1 MGWSLVSVVKVGG
14 IRILHLINLDLLSSW
29 DIAWW
34 HPTQPCP
41 ALDSRS
47 SQSEIIG
54 RGKCDGRHGQP
65 LLAKDTDFLGKS
77 HLMKKLYLYSGLF
90 SHMAEADSTHRK
102 LTSAT
107 KNDIWRKISIR
118 YSPQLS
124 YITTILKII
133 LWSESLWKYEVSNR
147 SSTEEQ
153 YRVLLR

>member
-1 MGWSLVSVVKVGG
+1 MVIGQGGQGGWVQD
-14 IRILHLINLDLLSSW
+14 ITFNNLELLSSW
-29 DIAWW
+29 DIAWR
-34 HPTQPCP
+34 HPTQPSP

-102 LTSAT
+102 LTSAI
-107 KNDIWRKISIR
+107 KNDI
-118 YSPQLS
+118 
-124 YITTILKII
+124 
-133 LWSESLWKYEVSNR
+133 
-147 SSTEEQ
+147 
-153 YRVLLR
+153 

>member
-14 IRILHLINLDLLSSW
+14 IRILHLINLELLSSW

-34 HPTQPCP
+34 HPTQPSP

-77 HLMKKLYLYSGLF
+77 HLMKKRYLSIGLF
-90 SHMAEADSTHRK
+90 CHMAEPDSTLRK
-102 LTSAT
+102 FTTAT
-107 KNDIWRKISIR
+107 KNDS
-118 YSPQLS
+118 
-124 YITTILKII
+124 
-133 LWSESLWKYEVSNR
+133 
-147 SSTEEQ
+147 
-153 YRVLLR
+153 